1 MSSLRRKPPKWTCR
15 PPASVICDKYALLRR
30 RSRAME
36 IDAAGNLRFFF
47 CLSAP
52 SLLFLFSFF
61 LPPAR
66 TSGKKSAC
74 TREDFADDAPDVTA
88 LIRPLLRHS
97 HKTGN
102 RWYMGPP
109 GTARVLQSGRDLM
122 QATELRTP
130 ILIGVLCSPRA
141 RRVLMC
147 AASWTAVT
155 QPGRQRIQNKSE
167 ASRFPLGSLVD
178 SPELRERCKVERTNK
193 FCYLFTKEAIFQRF
207 MRNNKNVGSL
217 YHSGEIQK
225 VLDSARCGR

>member
-74 TREDFADDAPDVTA
+74 TRGDFADDAPDVTA
-88 LIRPLLRHS
+88 LIP
-97 HKTGN
+97 
-102 RWYMGPP
+102 
-109 GTARVLQSGRDLM
+109 
-122 QATELRTP
+122 
-130 ILIGVLCSPRA
+130 VLCSDVHTRLEIACIWGLPVRLAYYRVDGIWCKPLNSGPPFSSVSFVVPERAESWCVQPVEPRS
-141 RRVLMC
+141 LNQGGC
-147 AASWTAVT
+147 
-155 QPGRQRIQNKSE
+155 
-167 ASRFPLGSLVD
+167 ASRTSQRRLVFHWALSYTHQSCVSD
-178 SPELRERCKVERTNK
+178 
-193 FCYLFTKEAIFQRF
+193 A
-207 MRNNKNVGSL
+207 M
-217 YHSGEIQK
+217 
-225 VLDSARCGR
+225 

>member
-88 LIRPLLRHS
+88 LIL
-97 HKTGN
+97 
-102 RWYMGPP
+102 
-109 GTARVLQSGRDLM
+109 
-122 QATELRTP
+122 
-130 ILIGVLCSPRA
+130 VLCSDVHTRLEIAGIWGLPVRLAYYRVDGIWCKPLNSGPPFSSVSFVVPERAESWCVQPVEPRS
-141 RRVLMC
+141 LNQGGC
-147 AASWTAVT
+147 
-155 QPGRQRIQNKSE
+155 
-167 ASRFPLGSLVD
+167 ASRTSQRRLVFHWALSYTHQSCVSD
-178 SPELRERCKVERTNK
+178 
-193 FCYLFTKEAIFQRF
+193 A
-207 MRNNKNVGSL
+207 M
-217 YHSGEIQK
+217 
-225 VLDSARCGR
+225 